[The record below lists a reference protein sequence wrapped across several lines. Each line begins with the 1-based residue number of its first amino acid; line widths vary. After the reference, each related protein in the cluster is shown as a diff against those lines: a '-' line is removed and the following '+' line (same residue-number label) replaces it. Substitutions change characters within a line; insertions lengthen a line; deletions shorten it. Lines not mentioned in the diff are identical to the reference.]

1 MKRIIALIATF
12 LLISSFTAT
21 ESLAQVQMQQ
31 PVETYGRDSRI
42 YDRASLEE
50 IDGEVLSVNKINS
63 RRGGGYGMHLLLKT
77 AEETVEVHLGPEWY
91 LEEQNFSVEP
101 GDRVEIKGSRITFSG
116 MPAIVAA
123 EVKQAD
129 RVLTFRDSNGIP
141 MWSRRQKQSN

>member
-12 LLISSFTAT
+12 LLISSLVAT
-21 ESLAQVQMQQ
+21 ESLAQVQMQR
-31 PVETYGRDSRI
+31 PAETYGRGSRI

-50 IDGEVLSVNKINS
+50 IDGEVLSVNKISS
-63 RRGGGYGMHLLLKT
+63 RRGQRNGVHLLIKS
-77 AEETVEVHLGPEWY
+77 ADETVEVHLGPEWY

-129 RVLTFRDSNGIP
+129 RVLTLRDTNGIP
-141 MWSRRQKQSN
+141 MWSRRQQRAN